1 MTNQEYNL
9 TIMDIDW
16 EDGNLYETKSGEKF
30 LVLHNAL
37 THYDA
42 PHFNITDAYLLK
54 DILNK
59 KFRKTI
65 DWSKVPVDTKIL
77 ARDSED
83 DAWER
88 RYFAEYA
95 DGEIYAWHDGKTSWS
110 AKRPYNMCSW
120 NYAKLATE
128 EE

>member
-9 TIMDIDW
+9 TIMDIVW
-16 EDGNLYETKSGEKF
+16 EDGNLYETNKCKTFVVKHGE
-30 LVLHNAL
+30 L
-37 THYDA
+37 Y
-42 PHFNITDAYLLK
+42 FNFADVPITRDYPLNI
-54 DILNK
+54 ILGMRFK
-59 KFRKTI
+59 KII
-65 DWSKVPVDTKIL
+65 DWSKVPVDTKL
-77 ARDSED
+77 LVRDSED

-110 AKRPYNMCSW
+110 AKYPYNMCSW

-128 EE
+128 GE

>member
-42 PHFNITDAYLLK
+42 PNFNITDAYLLK

-59 KFRKTI
+59 KFRKII
-65 DWSKVPVDTKIL
+65 DWSKVPIDTKIL
-77 ARDSED
+77 VGGRYHELEKRHFAKYED
-83 DAWER
+83 
-88 RYFAEYA
+88 
-95 DGEIYAWHDGKTSWS
+95 GKIYAWQNGWTSWTVPSSGDCTS
-110 AKRPYNMCSW
+110 AW
-120 NYAKLATE
+120 DFAKLVE